1 MTDIQLIYA
10 SKPFGFDDLV
20 LRGILATAR
29 RNNERDGIT
38 GALVCREDLFLQL
51 LEGPGDAVLSAFGRI
66 CRDDRHIDVNKLAEN
81 PIASRLFPEWSM
93 RHDPA
98 QSWMWS
104 REEVANGAVTR
115 ASPVEILG
123 VFSRL
128 AAMSPAPDTC
138 GRPHQT

>member
-1 MTDIQLIYA
+1 MRDIQLIYA

-51 LEGPGDAVLSAFGRI
+51 LEGPRSAVLSAFERI
-66 CRDDRHIDVNKLAEN
+66 RRDDRHIDVNKLTESQIDN
-81 PIASRLFPEWSM
+81 RLFPEWSM

-98 QSWMWS
+98 HSWMWS
-104 REEVANGAVTR
+104 REEVANGA
-115 ASPVEILG
+115 AQNAGPVEVLG
-123 VFSRL
+123 IFSRL
-128 AAMSPAPDTC
+128 AAMTPPPETC
-138 GRPHQT
+138 GRP